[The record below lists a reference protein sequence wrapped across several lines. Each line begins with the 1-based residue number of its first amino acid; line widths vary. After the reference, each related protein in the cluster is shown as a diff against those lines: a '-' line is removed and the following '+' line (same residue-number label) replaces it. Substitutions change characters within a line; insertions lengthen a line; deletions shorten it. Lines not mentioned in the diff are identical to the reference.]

1 MFRLRIL
8 RLANPL
14 VRAILDSRAH
24 RLLSG
29 RLIVLGYTG
38 RRSGRPF
45 RIPVQY
51 AETATGALVVIA
63 ANPDA
68 KLWWRAFAEP
78 AAAILTLR
86 GAPVHMRG
94 VVATGDERERAL
106 EAYVGRVPRSAGL
119 AREAAIV
126 VFTPVPG

>member
-14 VRAILDSRAH
+14 VRAILESRAH

-29 RLIVLGYTG
+29 RLLVLGYTG

-51 AETATGALVVIA
+51 AETTTGSLVVIA
-63 ANPDA
+63 ANPA
-68 KLWWRAFAEP
+68 GKLWWRAFAEP
-78 AAAILTLR
+78 SAATLTLR
-86 GAPVHMRG
+86 GAPVRVRG
-94 VVATGDERERAL
+94 VVATGAERDRAL
-106 EAYVGRVPRSAGL
+106 AAYVARVPRSASL
-119 AREAAIV
+119 ATEAAIV